1 MGDFAFTENF
11 SELESQKLN
20 KKFVKMLYLEDYLEM
35 IEHLPSELRD
45 RFFDMREMDLSVQSR
60 VDSLA
65 DRQKTFFGSC
75 RELKATDREEEF
87 EKIREEYKKVV
98 EDANEKVQISEECYS
113 LVDRYLRKLD
123 EELLKFKCEL
133 EADNRGI
140 TEILEKQS
148 LEMDS
153 VPSSTQS
160 TSKEN
165 RQPKKNPTQKKK
177 KKKKKKS

>member
-1 MGDFAFTENF
+1 MGH
-11 SELESQKLN
+11 N
-20 KKFVKMLYLEDYLEM
+20 KNDTCDQKFVRRAW
-35 IEHLPSELRD
+35 IHLIC
-45 RFFDMREMDLSVQSR
+45 
-60 VDSLA
+60 
-65 DRQKTFFGSC
+65 TFQF
-75 RELKATDREEEF
+75 
-87 EKIREEYKKVV
+87 
-98 EDANEKVQISEECYS
+98 QECYS

-165 RQPKKNPTQKKK
+165 RQPKKHKKQN
-177 KKKKKKS
+177 SMDFSLFPSIANDPSFGTSAATSFAPNFG